1 MSLPVVFLA
10 WAVAAFI
17 TGITFYSF
25 RGVTLT
31 SKAIIAQPFVDYTHW
46 AVVGGLG
53 GLAGILL
60 VTIFVAGRK

>member
-1 MSLPVVFLA
+1 MSLPIVFLA

-31 SKAIIAQPFVDYTHW
+31 SKALIAQPFVDYTHW

-60 VTIFVAGRK
+60 VSAFVSSRR

>member
-10 WAVAAFI
+10 WAIAAFV

-31 SKAIIAQPFVDYTHW
+31 SKVIIREQFTDYTHW

-53 GLAGILL
+53 GLAGMFLVFALL
-60 VTIFVAGRK
+60 GGR